1 MSERVSN
8 EQALADSRIG
18 RGKGRPFKF
27 NDDRPGL
34 RAYALDLLD
43 ARRERDEARPVLEA
57 VRRLNA
63 ARFADWTDYHLEDS
77 LGWALKWGP
86 AEWEAEVSAVI
97 AIRAVAAA
105 RAAAKEVG

>member
-43 ARRERDEARPVLEA
+43 ARRERDEVRLVLEA
-57 VRRLNA
+57 ARKQQRHFARMIGLSGQRPRTATYTVLCERTNA
-63 ARFADWTDYHLEDS
+63 
-77 LGWALKWGP
+77 
-86 AEWEAEVSAVI
+86 
-97 AIRAVAAA
+97 AIRAYDAA
-105 RAAAKEVG
+105 RAAKEENNETPA

>member
-1 MSERVSN
+1 
-8 EQALADSRIG
+8 
-18 RGKGRPFKF
+18 
-27 NDDRPGL
+27 
-34 RAYALDLLD
+34 
-43 ARRERDEARPVLEA
+43 VLEA

>member
-1 MSERVSN
+1 MSERVLT
-8 EQALADSRIG
+8 EVALQLLSRHPAACECF
-18 RGKGRPFKF
+18 RCRS
-27 NDDRPGL
+27 L
-34 RAYALDLLD
+34 RDLLD
-43 ARRERDEARPVLEA
+43 VRRERDEARPVLEA